1 MKIIIKQAPY
11 LALWFLSILPTWWRC
26 LLNSVLPRYEMLF
39 ISWKSKL
46 CFLPRW
52 ILLSLIHG
60 KSFILSVVSHWV
72 LAKRRNIN
80 AFEIDLALVST
91 EMYYLHIWE
100 KKWETIISTFPAK
113 ILYFLASHEG
123 IPYNFCFITNSL
135 NPFNGELISP
145 PEFENLCSYLV
156 YL

>member
-1 MKIIIKQAPY
+1 MKCCSFHEKVNYAFYQGLNWCQVIPV
-11 LALWFLSILPTWWRC
+11 LSILN
-26 LLNSVLPRYEMLF
+26 LLLGIWIEFGANSEDY
-39 ISWKSKL
+39 
-46 CFLPRW
+46 RW

-145 PEFENLCSYLV
+145 PEFKNLCSYLV